1 MAVTATQVK
10 ELREKTGA
18 GILDCR
24 KALIENDGE
33 IEASIDW
40 LRAKGVAKAA
50 KRAGRA
56 ATEGTVLSYIHGGGS
71 LGVLLEVNCETDFV
85 ARGDNFQT
93 FVKDI
98 AMHIAAS
105 SPRWVAEDD
114 VPADVITREKAIF
127 IQQAIESGKPEHI
140 ATKMVGGKLKKFY
153 KENCLLLQPFVKD
166 EDKTI
171 ADLVTEFVAT
181 SGENVKVRR
190 FIRWKLGE
198 GLEKKVDDFAA
209 EVAAMTGQ
217 PAQA

>member
-1 MAVTATQVK
+1 MSVSATQVK

-24 KALIENDGE
+24 KALLENEGE
-33 IEASIDW
+33 IEAAIDW
-40 LRAKGVAKAA
+40 LRAKGVSKAA
-50 KRAGRA
+50 KKAGRA
-56 ATEGTVLSYIHGGGS
+56 ATEGTVLSYIHAGGA

-85 ARGDNFQT
+85 ARGAEFQG

-105 SPRWVAEDD
+105 SPQWVSEDD
-114 VPADVITREKAIF
+114 VPADVIAREKAIF
-127 IQQAIESGKPEHI
+127 IQQAIDSGKPEAI
-140 ATKMVGGKLKKFY
+140 AEKMVGGKLKKFY
-153 KENCLLLQPFVKD
+153 KENCLLLQAFVKD

-171 ADLVTEFVAT
+171 QQLVTEFVST
-181 SGENVKVRR
+181 SGENIKVRR

-217 PAQA
+217 TAQA